1 MLNTVRNNI
10 ISNTKLL
17 FWLLRRYGDWGVRV
31 LLVVM
36 VLIRL
41 QPAEPRAIL
50 GNPQTV
56 ITEKAHV
63 CVHTRLIDEVETW
76 KIQKSLQLVREMGA
90 DHIVEFFPWAYIEGQ
105 RGVYNWQ
112 LVDRILNHAE
122 NQGIRVIAR
131 MGFVPE
137 WARENNEQSTL
148 NTLSED
154 AYPDFA
160 NFVAAFAERY
170 AGTADEIIIWNE
182 PNLAFEWGY
191 AGVNPAG
198 YARLLEAVYDKAHA
212 ANPGVKILFA
222 GLAPTIEPA
231 GSPNA
236 LDDILFLEAAYEA
249 GAKNYFDGV
258 SMHTYGFTYPAD
270 MPPAPDALNFRRA
283 ELLHDVMT
291 RYGDSDKPVYIT
303 ETGWND
309 DPQWAL
315 AVRPSER
322 AIYTIDGLQIAEE
335 WEWLDQMCL
344 WMLRTPAPI
353 NSHQDGYTMITPEF
367 QLKAIYYAVQNYTLG
382 RDRDA
387 ALWLP
392 PPENENAP

>member
-1 MLNTVRNNI
+1 MLNTARHNLTTNVR
-10 ISNTKLL
+10 LL
-17 FWLLRRYGDWGVRV
+17 WWLLRRYGDWAVRV
-31 LLVVM
+31 LVIALVLV
-36 VLIRL
+36 RL
-41 QPAEPRAIL
+41 QPAEPRAAL
-50 GNPQTV
+50 GEPQTV
-56 ITEKAHV
+56 ITEKPHL

-90 DHIVEFFPWAYIEGQ
+90 DHIVEFFPWAYIENE

-112 LVDRILNHAE
+112 LVDRIVSHAE

-131 MGFVPE
+131 TGFVPW
-137 WARENNEQSTL
+137 WARADIEQSTL

-191 AGVNPAG
+191 TGVDPAG
-198 YARLLEAVYDKAHA
+198 YARLLEAVYDRAHA
-212 ANPGVKILFA
+212 ANPDVMILFA
-222 GLAPTIEPA
+222 GLAPTLEPP
-231 GSPNA
+231 GSANA

-249 GAKNYFDGV
+249 GAGNYFDG
-258 SMHTYGFTYPAD
+258 MTLHTYGFTHPAE

-283 ELLHDVMT
+283 ELLYDVMA
-291 RYGDSDKPVYIT
+291 RYGDADKPVYIT

-309 DPQWAL
+309 HPQWAL

-322 AIYTIDGLQIAEE
+322 AIYTIDGLHIAED
-335 WEWLDQMCL
+335 WPWLDQMCL

-353 NSHQDGYTMITPEF
+353 NSHQDGYTMMTPEF
-367 QLKAIYYAVQNYTLG
+367 QLKAIYYAVQNYALG
-382 RDRDA
+382 RERDS

-392 PPENENAP
+392 PPSEQ